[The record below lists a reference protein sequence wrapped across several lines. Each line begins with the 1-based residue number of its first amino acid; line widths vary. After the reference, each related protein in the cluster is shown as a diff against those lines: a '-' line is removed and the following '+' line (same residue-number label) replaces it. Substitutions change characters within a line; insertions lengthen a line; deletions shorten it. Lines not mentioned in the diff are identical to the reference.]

1 MKCTTGASIPTGT
14 QNVVVTI
21 NGKSATKSGTNVSDL
36 GSTSATVTPNKMNA
50 TEKGTLTVT
59 ITNLAENL
67 SDITKYD
74 VKLVSD
80 NHVIKMR
87 TF

>member
-1 MKCTTGASIPTGT
+1 MKCTTGASIPTGS
-14 QNVVVTI
+14 QDVIVTV
-21 NGKSATKSGTNVSDL
+21 NGKSVTKSGTTVGDL
-36 GSTSATVTPNKMNA
+36 GSTSATVTPTQMNA

-80 NHVIKMR
+80 DHVIKMR